1 MNSIDFKLQQQIEIS
16 INKPRV
22 FSKSFKGKIIYISK
36 HFITL
41 QNEEHIRESFKYID
55 FSIGDIQLKH

>member
-16 INKPRV
+16 INKPRS

-41 QNEEHIRESFKYID
+41 QNEDHIRESFKYID

>member
-1 MNSIDFKLQQQIEIS
+1 MSSTDFKLQQQVEIL

-22 FSKSFKGKIIYISK
+22 SSKSFKGKIIYISK
-36 HFITL
+36 DFITV
-41 QNEEHIRESFKYID
+41 QNKMSIKESFKFVD